1 MKFAKK
7 IHMKFAYGVASSRQA
22 WEEHQVRYWAAGT
35 PPQDSKPQHRR
46 L

>member
-7 IHMKFAYGVASSRQA
+7 IHMKYAYGVASSRQA
-22 WEEHQVRYWAAGT
+22 WEEYQVKYWAAGT
-35 PPQDSKPQHRR
+35 PPQDSKPQIQR